1 MKKIFTYILL
11 AIFSISCTG
20 DGDNVVSRSSIVM
33 GSSIEVQIRGVN
45 SVKANKAINLAFS
58 EARRIDTLFS
68 TYLTG
73 NPMWKI
79 NNSSADQIMV
89 DDEFFKVLEQSDTLW
104 KISYGAFD
112 PAIGNLI
119 ELIGFDKNNPK
130 LPKESDIKKVLE
142 SIGWKKI
149 KLVKPNILIKPAD
162 VKLSFNA
169 CVPGYAADKI
179 ANLLYNYGI
188 KEFLVNV
195 GGEIFASGTNW
206 RVGIQHPRNNEEM
219 IMVVKP
225 DKYAVATSGDYQQYY
240 TKDGKRFTHIFNPVT
255 GQSANECSSVTIICK
270 NTMWADALST
280 AVFVLGVQKGL
291 ELIEKLENVEGIIID
306 NQGNI
311 HKSLNFEEFIQR

>member
-45 SVKANKAINLAFS
+45 SVKANKAIDLAFS

-68 TYLTG
+68 TYLPG
-73 NPMWKI
+73 NPMWEI
-79 NNSSADQIMV
+79 NNSLADQIIINN
-89 DDEFFKVLEQSDTLW
+89 EFFDLLEQCDTLW
-104 KISYGAFD
+104 KISNGAFD

-130 LPKESDIKKVLE
+130 LPNESDVKKVLE

-149 KLVKPNILIKPAD
+149 KLVKPNILIKPAE

-169 CVPGYAADKI
+169 CVPGYAADNI

-195 GGEIFASGTNW
+195 GGEIFASGNNW
-206 RVGIQHPRNNEEM
+206 KVGIQHPRNENE
-219 IMVVKP
+219 ILMVVKP
-225 DKYAVATSGDYQQYY
+225 DKYAVATSGDYQQYF
-240 TKDGKRFTHIFNPVT
+240 TEDGKRFTHIFDPIT
-255 GQSANECSSVTIICK
+255 GKSSSECSSVSIISK

-291 ELIEKLENVEGIIID
+291 ELIEQLENVEGIIID
-306 NQGNI
+306 NKGNL
-311 HKSLNFEEFIQR
+311 HKSSNFEEFIQR